1 MNRDSDDEGFE
12 TCASCTHFVEL
23 DKGHGSCYRYPPVPL
38 PITVTQSAR
47 VVVPDGEPQDAL
59 GGNVALGAMYP
70 PVNRDTLS
78 CGEHE
83 TTEEADA
90 DQEYHDA
97 NPE

>member
-1 MNRDSDDEGFE
+1 MSNDGVNGDGFD

-23 DKGHGSCYRYPPVPL
+23 EKGHGSCYRYPPVPL
-38 PITVTQSAR
+38 PIQVTQSAR
-47 VVVPDGEPQDAL
+47 VVVPDDQAPPAL

-83 TTEEADA
+83 PIEGNDGA
-90 DQEYHDA
+90 
-97 NPE
+97 